1 MTFINECGAVYMD
14 DKKAHGVYSELRK
27 NSKMEKL
34 NEIKYS

>member
-1 MTFINECGAVYMD
+1 MD

-34 NEIKYS
+34 NEIKYSWG